1 MIPFILKI
9 LILCYL
15 FYMIYSVHTMLQ
27 YNSDAFVKTIESP
40 DKDKIIN
47 EIKNKIPLMINYP
60 ENTLNLTLDV
70 MNILIPGYIIN
81 DNERLISL
89 EHVLKSDIITIVDNI
104 KLIDDYNIKEHS
116 NNVFNLFKSYIT
128 CDTSYKLSAYRGPN
142 KSKLYK
148 NYREYMLLQSLEGN
162 YTVYLFNPKHENDI
176 KGQELNNTKKWAIK
190 VDMKKDNI
198 LFIPPEWSY
207 FYQCDNELLLSKT
220 ESDSISTWI
229 FNRIRRK

>member
-1 MIPFILKI
+1 MITFILKI

-15 FYMIYSVHTMLQ
+15 FYMIYTVHAMLQ
-27 YNSDAFVKTIESP
+27 YNSDALVKTIESP
-40 DKDKIIN
+40 DKEKIIN
-47 EIKNKIPLMINYP
+47 EIKNKNPLMINYP

-70 MNILIPGYIIN
+70 MNKTIPGYIIN

-89 EHVLKSDIITIVDNI
+89 EYVLNSDIITIVDNV
-104 KLIDDYNIKEHS
+104 KLIDDYNIRDHG
-116 NNVFNLFKSYIT
+116 NTVFNLFKSYIT
-128 CDTSYKLSAYRGPN
+128 CDTSSKLSVYRGPN
-142 KSKLYK
+142 QSKLYK
-148 NYREYMLLQSLEGN
+148 NYREYMLLQSLEGG

-190 VDMKKDNI
+190 LDMKKDNI

-220 ESDSISTWI
+220 ESDSISTWL